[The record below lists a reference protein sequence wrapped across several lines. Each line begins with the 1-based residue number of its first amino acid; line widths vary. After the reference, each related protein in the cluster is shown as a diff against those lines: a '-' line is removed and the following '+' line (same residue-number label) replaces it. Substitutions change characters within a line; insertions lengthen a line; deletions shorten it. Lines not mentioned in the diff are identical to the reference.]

1 MTKFKRTQHKYVKK
15 SYRVGNWREYDRSG
29 LLSSRGIHHLLWIR
43 LASAIAA
50 A

>member
-29 LLSSRGIHHLLWIR
+29 HPLIVLSTRKMNVVNTPLLRT
-43 LASAIAA
+43 
-50 A
+50 